1 MVGTRSQQYATSDD
15 VDGNIDAV
23 LPHFGETICLD
34 TAESVGSHVSNPPPP
49 TPALSQ
55 ASSLSP
61 LTSTPTPCTGVSGS
75 KRKRGVERTGRW
87 QKDTQMWKYSRNR
100 LPHEEERNDHGQR
113 LFYCEFCMWCNT
125 SSNAAAHLKTHGT
138 LVGRAIMQP
147 SERLQNQS
155 IEQGFRNMVSKKE
168 TDDAVRAK
176 SVMKNAVDKQC
187 FRNAVTRFVTTCSL
201 SHRSVTS
208 EAFKDMILAA
218 NPEARHALIN
228 AATTLRPRIKRQ
240 FEGQQHIV
248 IEWLT
253 RSLSCFHVSTDTWK
267 ARHGHKHFQAVNCQF
282 VDEHGV
288 LRQVLLDLVEVDGEQ
303 RKTGAYLASLLIKTC
318 QDYSLLHRLGW
329 ITSDNVTVND
339 TLVRSIEAH
348 MRDSG
353 IANWTEKTRR
363 LRCIGHIINLATQ
376 AFMFADNAEA
386 AEIAYTRAELS
397 QIDNQLDNESLVSME
412 STNDGLVKQPALQ
425 KLKALAVALRD
436 DRLWQ
441 AFKTVAK
448 SFPEL
453 PSTVPK
459 IPGETRWNGWLLMIE
474 EAFQTRPILD
484 ALMARCHD
492 SLELIILSD
501 GDWQLLKHIAEFLAP
516 FKEVTKKNEGHKT
529 TLDSF
534 QPSMEFLINHFE
546 KQQTLHTRREVM
558 LRPINTAWLLFEKYY
573 SLIDQSGAYITALLL
588 HPERRA
594 KWLRKRWT
602 TTEKKRWLT
611 NGLKRAR
618 DLWLDYKQRLQPE
631 PTVTTASTETLS
643 AFEKWQ
649 QDQDVVPDE
658 DDFTAFINAQPCKLP
673 IVDGRQLSVIEW
685 WTSPLQRQSYVA
697 LSQLAIDVLS
707 AFAMSAESER
717 TFSSARRTT
726 SWERSQLDGAT
737 IRHSELSKDW
747 QRKGIA
753 DMKIDGN
760 GIDSDDNDGYE

>member
-1 MVGTRSQQYATSDD
+1 MVSTRWQRYGASGSGDCTVNPSPDRSSRLDAAGGD
-15 VDGNIDAV
+15 VFHVPDPTPG
-23 LPHFGETICLD
+23 P
-34 TAESVGSHVSNPPPP
+34 AESH
-49 TPALSQ
+49 
-55 ASSLSP
+55 ASSTSP
-61 LTSTPTPCTGVSGS
+61 LTPTPTYSNRVLTL
-75 KRKRGVERTGRW
+75 KRKRESAKTGRW
-87 QKDTQMWKYSRNR
+87 QKDEQLWRYSRNR
-100 LPHEEERNDHGQR
+100 LPHEEERNDHGQK
-113 LFYCEFCMWCNT
+113 LFYCEFCAWCNT
-125 SSNAAAHLKTHGT
+125 SSNAASHLKTHGI
-138 LVGRAIMQP
+138 LVGRAILQP
-147 SERLQNQS
+147 AEPQQNQS
-155 IEQGFRNMVSKKE
+155 IEQGLQNMASKKA
-168 TDDAVRAK
+168 TDDVLRAR
-176 SVMKNAVDKQC
+176 VIMKNAVDKHH
-187 FRNAVTRFVTTCSL
+187 FRNAVTRFVTSCSL
-201 SHRSVTS
+201 SHLSVTS
-208 EAFKDMILAA
+208 NAFKDMILAA
-218 NPEARHALIN
+218 NPEAGHALIN

-240 FEGQQHIV
+240 FEEQQLV
-248 IEWLT
+248 VVGWLT

-318 QDYSLLHRLGW
+318 QDYSILHRLGW

-339 TLVRSIEAH
+339 TLLRSIETH

-353 IANWTEKTRR
+353 IATWTEKTRR

-397 QIDNQLDNESLVSME
+397 QLDSQLDDESLVGME
-412 STNDGLVKQPALQ
+412 STNDGLIKQPALQ

-436 DRLWQ
+436 DRFWQ
-441 AFKTVAK
+441 AFKTVARG
-448 SFPEL
+448 FPEL

-459 IPGETRWNGWLLMIE
+459 VPGETRWNGWLLMIE

-484 ALMARCHD
+484 ALLARCHG
-492 SLELIILSD
+492 SLELMILSD
-501 GDWQLLKHIAEFLAP
+501 GDWQLLKHIAEFLTP
-516 FKEVTKKNEGHKT
+516 FKEVTKKNESHKT

-546 KQQTLHTRREVM
+546 KQQTIHTRREVM

-588 HPERRA
+588 HPERRV
-594 KWLRKRWT
+594 KWLKKRWT
-602 TTEKKRWLT
+602 TTEKKWLT
-611 NGLKRAR
+611 TGLKRAR

-631 PTVTTASTETLS
+631 PTVAAASTEKLS

-753 DMKIDGN
+753 DMKIDGD
-760 GIDSDDNDGYE
+760 GIDSDDNDSCE

>member
-1 MVGTRSQQYATSDD
+1 MVGTRSLQYVSSNDAGGNTD
-15 VDGNIDAV
+15 VV
-23 LPHFGETICLD
+23 LPDPGRTVCLD
-34 TAESVGSHVSNPPPP
+34 TAEGVGFHVSNPPPPP

-61 LTSTPTPCTGVSGS
+61 LASTPTPCNSVSSS
-75 KRKRGVERTGRW
+75 KRKRGVVKTGRW
-87 QKDTQMWKYSRNR
+87 QKDVQMWKYSRNR

-113 LFYCEFCMWCNT
+113 LFYCEFCTWCNT
-125 SSNAAAHLKTHGT
+125 SSNAAAHLKTHGV
-138 LVGRAIMQP
+138 LVGRAIVQP
-147 SERLQNQS
+147 GERLQNQS
-155 IEQGFRNMVSKKE
+155 IEQGLRNMVSKKE
-168 TDDAVRAK
+168 TDDAVRARV
-176 SVMKNAVDKQC
+176 VMKNAVDKQR

-201 SHRSVTS
+201 SHLSVTS

-218 NPEARHALIN
+218 NPQAGHALIN

-240 FEGQQHIV
+240 FEEQQLVV

-253 RSLSCFHVSTDTWK
+253 RSLSCFHISTDTWK

-282 VDEHGV
+282 VDGYGV

-348 MRDSG
+348 MRSSG

-397 QIDNQLDNESLVSME
+397 QLDNQLDNESLVSME

-425 KLKALAVALRD
+425 KLKALAVALRE
-436 DRLWQ
+436 DRFWQ
-441 AFKTVAK
+441 AFKTVAR

-453 PSTVPK
+453 PSAVPK
-459 IPGETRWNGWLLMIE
+459 VPGETRWLLMIE

-484 ALMARCHD
+484 ALLARCHD
-492 SLELIILSD
+492 SLELMILSD
-501 GDWQLLKHIAEFLAP
+501 EDWRLLKHIAEFLTP
-516 FKEVTKKNEGHKT
+516 FKEVTKKNEGHKAA
-529 TLDSF
+529 LDSF

-546 KQQTLHTRREVM
+546 KQQTFHTRHEVM

-588 HPERRA
+588 HPERRV
-594 KWLRKRWT
+594 KWLKKRWT
-602 TTEKKRWLT
+602 TTEKKKWLT
-611 NGLKRAR
+611 TGLKRAKTCGSTTNSGYSQS
-618 DLWLDYKQRLQPE
+618 LQSLLTVQRNYQHLRSGNK
-631 PTVTTASTETLS
+631 T
-643 AFEKWQ
+643 K
-649 QDQDVVPDE
+649 
-658 DDFTAFINAQPCKLP
+658 
-673 IVDGRQLSVIEW
+673 
-685 WTSPLQRQSYVA
+685 
-697 LSQLAIDVLS
+697 
-707 AFAMSAESER
+707 MSFR
-717 TFSSARRTT
+717 MKTT
-726 SWERSQLDGAT
+726 SLRSSM
-737 IRHSELSKDW
+737 HSRAS
-747 QRKGIA
+747 
-753 DMKIDGN
+753 
-760 GIDSDDNDGYE
+760 YP

>member
-1 MVGTRSQQYATSDD
+1 
-15 VDGNIDAV
+15 
-23 LPHFGETICLD
+23 
-34 TAESVGSHVSNPPPP
+34 
-49 TPALSQ
+49 
-55 ASSLSP
+55 
-61 LTSTPTPCTGVSGS
+61 
-75 KRKRGVERTGRW
+75 
-87 QKDTQMWKYSRNR
+87 
-100 LPHEEERNDHGQR
+100 
-113 LFYCEFCMWCNT
+113 
-125 SSNAAAHLKTHGT
+125 
-138 LVGRAIMQP
+138 
-147 SERLQNQS
+147 
-155 IEQGFRNMVSKKE
+155 
-168 TDDAVRAK
+168 
-176 SVMKNAVDKQC
+176 
-187 FRNAVTRFVTTCSL
+187 
-201 SHRSVTS
+201 
-208 EAFKDMILAA
+208 MILAA
-218 NPEARHALIN
+218 NPEAGHALIN

-240 FEGQQHIV
+240 FEEQQLVV
-248 IEWLT
+248 IQWLT
-253 RSLSCFHVSTDTWK
+253 RSLSCFHISTDTWK

-282 VDEHGV
+282 VDEYGV

-348 MRDSG
+348 MHDSG
-353 IANWTEKTRR
+353 IPDWTEKARR

-397 QIDNQLDNESLVSME
+397 QLDNQLDNESLFSME
-412 STNDGLVKQPALQ
+412 STNDGLVKHPALQ
-425 KLKALAVALRD
+425 KLKALAVALRE
-436 DRLWQ
+436 DRFWQ
-441 AFKTVAK
+441 AFKTVARG
-448 SFPEL
+448 FPEL

-459 IPGETRWNGWLLMIE
+459 VPGETRWNGWLLMIE

-484 ALMARCHD
+484 ALLARCHD
-492 SLELIILSD
+492 SLELMILSD
-501 GDWQLLKHIAEFLAP
+501 GDWRLLKHIAEFLTP

-546 KQQTLHTRREVM
+546 KQQILHTRREVM

-573 SLIDQSGAYITALLL
+573 SLIDQSGAYVTALLL
-588 HPERRA
+588 HPERRV
-594 KWLRKRWT
+594 KWLKKRWT
-602 TTEKKRWLT
+602 TTEKKKWLT
-611 NGLKRAR
+611 SGLKRAR

-631 PTVTTASTETLS
+631 STVTAASTESLS

-673 IVDGRQLSVIEW
+673 IVGERQLSVIEW
-685 WTSPLQRQSYVA
+685 WTSPLQRQSYPA

-726 SWERSQLDGAT
+726 SWERSQLDSAT

-753 DMKIDGN
+753 DMRVDGD
-760 GIDSDDNDGYE
+760 GTDSDDNDG

>member
-1 MVGTRSQQYATSDD
+1 
-15 VDGNIDAV
+15 V
-23 LPHFGETICLD
+23 L
-34 TAESVGSHVSNPPPP
+34 N
-49 TPALSQ
+49 
-55 ASSLSP
+55 
-61 LTSTPTPCTGVSGS
+61 
-75 KRKRGVERTGRW
+75 
-87 QKDTQMWKYSRNR
+87 Y
-100 LPHEEERNDHGQR
+100 
-113 LFYCEFCMWCNT
+113 
-125 SSNAAAHLKTHGT
+125 
-138 LVGRAIMQP
+138 
-147 SERLQNQS
+147 
-155 IEQGFRNMVSKKE
+155 
-168 TDDAVRAK
+168 
-176 SVMKNAVDKQC
+176 
-187 FRNAVTRFVTTCSL
+187 
-201 SHRSVTS
+201 
-208 EAFKDMILAA
+208 
-218 NPEARHALIN
+218 
-228 AATTLRPRIKRQ
+228 
-240 FEGQQHIV
+240 
-248 IEWLT
+248 
-253 RSLSCFHVSTDTWK
+253 
-267 ARHGHKHFQAVNCQF
+267 
-282 VDEHGV
+282 
-288 LRQVLLDLVEVDGEQ
+288 
-303 RKTGAYLASLLIKTC
+303 
-318 QDYSLLHRLGW
+318 
-329 ITSDNVTVND
+329 
-339 TLVRSIEAH
+339 
-348 MRDSG
+348 
-353 IANWTEKTRR
+353 
-363 LRCIGHIINLATQ
+363 
-376 AFMFADNAEA
+376 
-386 AEIAYTRAELS
+386 
-397 QIDNQLDNESLVSME
+397 NESLVSME

-492 SLELIILSD
+492 SLELMILSD

-529 TLDSF
+529 TIDSF

-546 KQQTLHTRREVM
+546 KQQTLHTRGEVM

-643 AFEKWQ
+643 AFVKWQ

-658 DDFTAFINAQPCKLP
+658 DNFTAFINAQPCKLP